1 MQGLRLFIIRLL
13 QVGWLLAV
21 IATIGLLFGDAV
33 TALPFFVFAGLSLT
47 IAQYLVFASFKPY
60 ELFDGRIKQNLES
73 QGNPND

>member
-1 MQGLRLFIIRLL
+1 MQGLKLFIIRLL

-33 TALPFFVFAGLSLT
+33 TALPFLVFAGLSLT

-60 ELFDGRIKQNLES
+60 ELFNGNLIRS
-73 QGNPND
+73 VKN